1 MTDLQ
6 SMKHSEENSRNGV
19 ERAAILLMTLGEA
32 EAAKVLRHM
41 GARTVQRIGSAMAQ
55 LSDVSRDEVGNVVS
69 GFACDLENSTSLGI
83 SSDDYV
89 RKVLV
94 NALGENKASGI
105 VDRIL
110 NKPSSKG
117 LDALKWMD
125 PRSIAEMIRLE
136 HPQIISIVLACLDA
150 DVSAE
155 VLSLLPETTRPDV
168 MIRIATMDEVHPAA
182 LSELD
187 EMVDRQLSAKTESS
201 RSASL
206 GGTRVA
212 AEILNQVEAGQ
223 QAAMMHR
230 INKIDS
236 QLSEKIQALMFVF
249 DSLAEMDDRSLQDLL
264 RVIPS
269 DRLLL
274 AMKGAKPALR
284 EKIFRNMSQRAAD
297 TLREELDAMGKVR
310 LSEVEA
316 AQKEILDT
324 ARKLAEAGTIS
335 IAGSG
340 DIYI

>member
-6 SMKHSEENSRNGV
+6 AIKHAGESDRSGV

-32 EAAKVLRHM
+32 EAAQVLRHM
-41 GARTVQRIGSAMAQ
+41 GARTVQKIGSAMAK
-55 LSDVSRDEVGNVVS
+55 LRDVSRDEVGNVIS
-69 GFACDLENSTSLGI
+69 GFAIELENRTALGI

-110 NKPSSKG
+110 NKPSSRG
-117 LDALKWMD
+117 LDALRWMD

-136 HPQIISIVLACLDA
+136 HPQITSLVLACLDA
-150 DVSAE
+150 DLSAE
-155 VLSLLPETTRPDV
+155 VLSLLPENTRPDV

-182 LSELD
+182 LTELD
-187 EMVDRQLSAKTESS
+187 EMVERQLSAKAESS
-201 RSASL
+201 RPASL
-206 GGTRVA
+206 GGARVA
-212 AEILNQVEAGQ
+212 AGILNQVEASKQ
-223 QAAMMHR
+223 SAMMDR
-230 INKIDS
+230 ISHIDS
-236 QLSEKIQALMFVF
+236 KISEKIQSLMFVF
-249 DSLAEMDDRSLQDLL
+249 DSLAEMDDRSLQNLL

-284 EKIFRNMSQRAAD
+284 EKIFRNMSQRASE

-310 LSEVEA
+310 LSEVEV